1 MNLFSGEAEFVKAG
15 GCSTFVYDGKEVKMY
30 GSNTTPVGILDR
42 PNTYSVKET
51 ANNSLVIV
59 LLTDGVLDVL
69 GENDIRY
76 IIASGNDSNIQNLAD
91 TILKSALEKC
101 NQKPRDD
108 MLVLVNKMWKLHKV

>member
-1 MNLFSGEAEFVKAG
+1 
-15 GCSTFVYDGKEVKMY
+15 
-30 GSNTTPVGILDR
+30 
-42 PNTYSVKET
+42 
-51 ANNSLVIV
+51 VIV